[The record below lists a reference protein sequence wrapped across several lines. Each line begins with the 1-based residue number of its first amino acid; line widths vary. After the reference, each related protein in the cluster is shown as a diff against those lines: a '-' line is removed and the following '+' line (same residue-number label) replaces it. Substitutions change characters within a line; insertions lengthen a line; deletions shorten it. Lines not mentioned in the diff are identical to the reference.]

1 MVALSLTISISRG
14 SDHASA
20 PPSLN
25 YQASVYSSHSRSHS
39 QPPAYGYKFSRDNS
53 LEQLVPKQRTQIENQ
68 QRQRTRSSK
77 AKIRM
82 ASNETGAMN
91 IERKKSFGIGGAG
104 NIRRPSDIIYPPRV
118 NADGTRRS
126 SVWSTMSV
134 SVSPGTSPDGRRSS
148 ILGLFRRNSVHAED
162 GISERD
168 DEDKVEF
175 KEVNMGGRN

>member
-1 MVALSLTISISRG
+1 
-14 SDHASA
+14 
-20 PPSLN
+20 
-25 YQASVYSSHSRSHS
+25 
-39 QPPAYGYKFSRDNS
+39 
-53 LEQLVPKQRTQIENQ
+53 
-68 QRQRTRSSK
+68 
-77 AKIRM
+77 M

-134 SVSPGTSPDGRRSS
+134 SVSPGTSPEGRRSS
-148 ILGLFRRNSVHAED
+148 FMGLFRRNSVHAED
-162 GISERD
+162 SISERG